1 MSICPVSLGPTARSS
16 MQALNSSR
24 WKGLVL
30 AKALHALCTASC
42 IICWSRTPSRC
53 GSARSAVL
61 WRTIRRVST
70 ESGSTLELVE
80 LPVARLADL
89 IATRELSSRE
99 VVVCCLGTH
108 CRGQSDLDRCRAA
121 TCRSR
126 IGRSR
131 SLRSPDGRRART
143 RSTAGDPLHD
153 QGLDR
158 CCWLAMHPQI
168 SRASRA
174 DTGSRCDRSARR
186 GDLSAWPRGR
196 VSDARG
202 HVGRGSTKRR
212 SDRGRSMR
220 KDVVLAAAAIVE
232 RALGGWLSDEH

>member
-42 IICWSRTPSRC
+42 IICWSRTAPRC

-61 WRTIRRVST
+61 WRMIRRVST

-99 VVVCCLGTH
+99 V
-108 CRGQSDLDRCRAA
+108 
-121 TCRSR
+121 
-126 IGRSR
+126 
-131 SLRSPDGRRART
+131 
-143 RSTAGDPLHD
+143 
-153 QGLDR
+153 
-158 CCWLAMHPQI
+158 LAMHPQI

-202 HVGRGSTKRR
+202 HVGRGSTNRR

-232 RALGGWLSDEH
+232 RALGGWLPPAL